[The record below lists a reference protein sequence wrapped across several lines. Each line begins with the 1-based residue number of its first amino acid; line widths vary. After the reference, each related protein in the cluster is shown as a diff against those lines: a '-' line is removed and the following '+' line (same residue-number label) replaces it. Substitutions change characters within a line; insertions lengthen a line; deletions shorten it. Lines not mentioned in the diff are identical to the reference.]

1 MLIYLTDKKRHL
13 ICLPYSID
21 NLHTMADKLGI
32 KRCWFHKN
40 HYDIPVRRRQEIESK
55 CIIISTK
62 ALARIIKRCHNV

>member
-1 MLIYLTDKKRHL
+1 MLIYVTDKKRHL
-13 ICLPYSID
+13 ICLPYSIN
-21 NLHTMADKLGI
+21 NLHIMADLLHI

-40 HYDIPVRRRQEIESK
+40 HYDIPKKRIQEIESQ